1 MNAAKTEHTIL
12 RRCLTPASADPHAR
26 AEEEAWRSTRKLG
39 SLLGDADDV
48 SRRKILAAAALR
60 RLWTVWLRSHRITD
74 TTRIPLYNCY
84 VLPILLYN
92 CGTWALIPTELHRL
106 ESFHHRRLRSRP
118 LRHRITS
125 ARWGLLGHIL
135 RRPQDIPAFIQMKAY
150 FSSSDSSKWRG
161 RPRTTL
167 PLVLDQDLDARDS
180 TYEDTTLCR
189 RRD

>member
-48 SRRKILAAAALR
+48 SRRKIHAAAALR

-74 TTRIPLYNCY
+74 TTRIR
-84 VLPILLYN
+84 LYN
-92 CGTWALIPTELHRL
+92 CGTWALTPTELHRL
-106 ESFHHRRLRSRP
+106 ESFHRHQLRSRP

-135 RRPQDIPAFIQMKAY
+135 RRLQDIPAFIQMKAY

-180 TYEDTTLCR
+180 TYADTTLCR
-189 RRD
+189 RLAKLRLAQV